1 MLDRSKYLWQ
11 RGRMNL
17 HSWLVFGHIL
27 GAMAWLGGGLVLAL
41 MGVRVRRSSDLASY
55 REFAGTLGYV
65 GPRVLMPGVVA
76 VLVFGL
82 WMVLESEAWDFSQL
96 WIQIA
101 IGLFAVAFV
110 IGALYLSRVGI
121 ALSRAASADVA
132 AQRQLVD
139 RWLTGY
145 GVVLLILLVAVWD
158 MVFKPG
164 L

>member
-1 MLDRSKYLWQ
+1 MT
-11 RGRMNL
+11 L
-17 HSWLVFGHIL
+17 HSWLLFGHIL

-41 MGVRVRRSSDLASY
+41 MGLRVRRSTELASY
-55 REFAGTLGYV
+55 HEFAGTLGYV
-65 GPRVLMPGVVA
+65 GPRVLMPGVIA

-101 IGLFAVAFV
+101 IGLFVLAFV
-110 IGALYLSRVGI
+110 VGALYLSRVGI
-121 ALSRAASADVA
+121 AMGRPESADLA
-132 AQRQLVD
+132 AQRRLVG

>member
-1 MLDRSKYLWQ
+1 
-11 RGRMNL
+11 MNL
-17 HSWLVFGHIL
+17 HSWLLFGHIL
-27 GAMAWLGGGLVLAL
+27 GAMAWLGGGVVLAL
-41 MGVRVRRSSDLASY
+41 MGLRVRRSADGASY

-82 WMVLESEAWDFSQL
+82 WMVLESEAWDFSQA

-101 IGLFAVAFV
+101 IGLFAAAFV

-121 ALSRAASADVA
+121 ALGRATASADVA
-132 AQRQLVD
+132 AQRRLVD

-164 L
+164 V

>member
-1 MLDRSKYLWQ
+1 
-11 RGRMNL
+11 
-17 HSWLVFGHIL
+17 V
-27 GAMAWLGGGLVLAL
+27 
-41 MGVRVRRSSDLASY
+41 
-55 REFAGTLGYV
+55 
-65 GPRVLMPGVVA
+65 

-82 WMVLESEAWDFSQL
+82 WMVLESEAWDFSQA
-96 WIQIA
+96 WIQLA

-121 ALSRAASADVA
+121 ALGRAAAAGDVPA
-132 AQRQLVD
+132 LRQLVD

-164 L
+164 V

>member
-1 MLDRSKYLWQ
+1 
-11 RGRMNL
+11 MNL
-17 HSWLVFGHIL
+17 HSWLLFGHIL

-41 MGVRVRRSSDLASY
+41 MGLRVRRSADGASY

-82 WMVLESEAWDFSQL
+82 WMVLESEAWDFSQT

-121 ALSRAASADVA
+121 ALGRAVASADVD
-132 AQRQLVD
+132 AQRRLVD

>member
-1 MLDRSKYLWQ
+1 
-11 RGRMNL
+11 MNL
-17 HSWLVFGHIL
+17 HSWLLFGHIL

-41 MGVRVRRSSDLASY
+41 MGLRVRRSADGTSY

-82 WMVLESEAWDFSQL
+82 WMVLESEAWDFSQA

-101 IGLFAVAFV
+101 IGLFAAAFV
-110 IGALYLSRVGI
+110 IGALYLGRVGI
-121 ALSRAASADVA
+121 ALGRAAAAGDVPA
-132 AQRQLVD
+132 LRRLVD

-164 L
+164 V

>member
-1 MLDRSKYLWQ
+1 MT
-11 RGRMNL
+11 L
-17 HSWLVFGHIL
+17 HSWLLFGHIL
-27 GAMAWLGGGLVLAL
+27 GAIAWLGGGLVLAL
-41 MGVRVRRSSDLASY
+41 MGLRVRGSAEVTTY

-65 GPRVLMPGVVA
+65 GPRVLMPGVIA

-110 IGALYLSRVGI
+110 IGALYLSRVAI
-121 ALSRAASADVA
+121 AMSRPESADLES
-132 AQRQLVD
+132 QRRLVG
-139 RWLTGY
+139 RWLAGY
-145 GVVLLILLVAVWD
+145 GVVLLILLIAVWD